1 MPENELKGRDRTYG
15 AIIGIAALATVLFIP
30 APSDMPVAAWR
41 VAGVALLMATWWIT
55 EALPIPATALIPLV
69 LFPLLGVS
77 SMRGTATPYAD
88 PIIFLF
94 LGGFIIGTGMQRWAL
109 HKRIGLRAIMLTGT
123 SPHRLIGGFML
134 ATALLSM
141 WISNSATAI
150 MMLPVA
156 ASVLAL
162 LNAGDDS
169 GKISQYNLGTA
180 LMLAVAYGASIG
192 GLGTLIGTP
201 PNALL
206 AAYMAREYG
215 VTIGFAQW
223 MALGLPLV
231 AIMLTGAWVI
241 LIRLHPVGESVGLN
255 ATQVIAVEFE
265 KLGTMTTAEM
275 RVACVFGLTAFAWI
289 TRPLYSGFVPGVDD
303 TTIAISGALALF
315 LIPSGMPEGGRL
327 IAWDDLKAL
336 PWGVLILFGGGLS
349 LAEAINSSGLAAW
362 LGAVMTALANWPII
376 LVIAAATVAMI
387 FLTELTSN
395 TASAATFLPIG
406 AAIAV
411 GIGIDPVALT
421 APLALAASCAF
432 MLPVATPPNAIVFS
446 SGRITIAQMA
456 RAGFW
461 INILGAVAIVALSY
475 PLAGWLF
482 GNAALP

>member
-1 MPENELKGRDRTYG
+1 MVEHELKGRNRSHG
-15 AIIGIAALATVLFIP
+15 LLIGAALLALALVVPPP
-30 APSDMPVAAWR
+30 AGMSPQAWY

-69 LFPLLGVS
+69 LFPLLGVAT
-77 SMRGTATPYAD
+77 MRDTAAPYAD

-94 LGGFIIGTGMQRWAL
+94 LGGFVIGTGMQRWAL
-109 HKRIGLRAIMLTGT
+109 HKRIGLRAIMLMGT
-123 SPHRLIGGFML
+123 TFHRLVGGFML

-156 ASVLAL
+156 VSVLAL
-162 LNAGDDS
+162 LDRSYGTDEASRG
-169 GKISQYNLGTA
+169 NLGVV

-206 AAYMAREYG
+206 AAYMAREHG
-215 VTIGFAQW
+215 VAIGFAQW

-231 AIMLTGAWVI
+231 AIMLAGAWII
-241 LIRLHPVGESVGLN
+241 LIRLHPFDQGAIPDAGKVVQTELE
-255 ATQVIAVEFE
+255 Q
-265 KLGTMTTAEM
+265 LGPMNTAEM
-275 RVACVFGLTAFAWI
+275 RMACVFGLTAFAWV
-289 TRPLYSGFVPGVDD
+289 TRPLYSEFVPAIDD
-303 TTIAISGALALF
+303 TAIAIAGALALF
-315 LIPSGMPEGGRL
+315 LLPSGMPEQRRL
-327 IAWDDLKAL
+327 LAWDDLKAL

-349 LAEAINSSGLAAW
+349 LASAINSSGLAAW
-362 LGAVMTALANWPII
+362 LGAGMGTLASWPALLI
-376 LVIAAATVAMI
+376 VVVATLAMI

-406 AAIAV
+406 GALAV
-411 GIGIDPVALT
+411 GIGLDPLALT

-456 RAGFW
+456 RAGLW
-461 INILGAVAIVALSY
+461 INLFGSIVIAAVAY

-482 GNAALP
+482 AK